1 MSNFKC
7 LEKYFLE
14 SIAIKT
20 SLLKDP
26 RIKKSIIDLSNIALK
41 TLKSGGK
48 IILAGN
54 GGSFADAQH
63 ISAEFVSRFMF
74 ERGPLAALTLGTNS
88 SNISAIGNDYGY
100 ENIFSRELKVLGYK
114 KDLFIPISTSG
125 NSVNII
131 NAVKTAIDQNINCF
145 GLTGSSLSELSKL
158 IKCVKVPSQVTAH
171 IQECH
176 IMIGHYMCMF
186 VEKEYFKND

>member
-26 RIKKSIIDLSNIALK
+26 SIKDSIIDLSNIALK
-41 TLKSGGK
+41 TVKSGGK

-63 ISAEFVSRFMF
+63 ITA
-74 ERGPLAALTLGTNS
+74 
-88 SNISAIGNDYGY
+88 
-100 ENIFSRELKVLGYK
+100 GYK
-114 KDLFIPISTSG
+114 
-125 NSVNII
+125 
-131 NAVKTAIDQNINCF
+131 
-145 GLTGSSLSELSKL
+145 
-158 IKCVKVPSQVTAH
+158 
-171 IQECH
+171 
-176 IMIGHYMCMF
+176 
-186 VEKEYFKND
+186 